1 VRPTITR
8 LVLVVILLFF
18 AVPLAVRAQQAG
30 KIPRVGIV
38 FHGPQGASVAL
49 IRAFGE
55 GLQERGYV
63 EGRNLSVEHRFA
75 EGRADRVPTIAADLT
90 KLNVDVFVTSV
101 DRWAIA
107 VRQAAANTP
116 IVMTMAEDPVGAGLV
131 KSLAH
136 PGGSITGLTIVAG
149 PEIYGKNVELL
160 KEILPKGARIAIL
173 FNADSP
179 INARY
184 LKTIQEA
191 ARTLEVSLIPVGVR
205 RVEDFEPAFARMKR
219 ERAAGLVGLGEP
231 LFASHRRRLADL
243 AIQSGLVSSWPIRG
257 YADAGG
263 LVSYGANEADL
274 WRRAA
279 GYVAKI
285 LQGAKA
291 ADLPMEQPTKFELI
305 INLTTAK
312 TLGLTIPPPLL
323 LRADHV
329 IE

>member
-1 VRPTITR
+1 
-8 LVLVVILLFF
+8 
-18 AVPLAVRAQQAG
+18 
-30 KIPRVGIV
+30 
-38 FHGPQGASVAL
+38 VAL

-149 PEIYGKNVELL
+149 PEIYGKNLELL

-243 AIQSGLVSSWPIRG
+243 AIQSGLMSSWPIRG
-257 YADAGG
+257 TPMRVDWSRTAPTRPICGAGQPATWPRFSRG
-263 LVSYGANEADL
+263 P
-274 WRRAA
+274 RR
-279 GYVAKI
+279 
-285 LQGAKA
+285 
-291 ADLPMEQPTKFELI
+291 PTCRWSSPRSS
-305 INLTTAK
+305 N
-312 TLGLTIPPPLL
+312 
-323 LRADHV
+323 
-329 IE
+329 

>member
-1 VRPTITR
+1 VDRRTFLGGLTMGT
-8 LVLVVILLFF
+8 L
-18 AVPLAVRAQQAG
+18 AAPLAIQAQPAG
-30 KIPRVGIV
+30 KIQRVGVV
-38 FHGPQGASVAL
+38 FSGSRGTSLAL
-49 IRAFGE
+49 MHAFEE

-63 EGRNLSVEHRFA
+63 DGRNLGIEHRFA
-75 EGRADRVPTIAADLT
+75 EGRADRLPAVAAELA
-90 KLNVDVFVTSV
+90 KLNVDVLVTTV

-107 VRQAAANTP
+107 LRQAEPHAP
-116 IVMTMAEDPVGAGLV
+116 IVMTMAEDPIGAGLV

-149 PEIYGKNVELL
+149 PEIYGKNLELL

-191 ARTLEVSLIPVGVR
+191 ARTLEVPLIPLGVR

-219 ERAAGLVGLGEP
+219 ERAAGVVGLGEP
-231 LFASHRRRLADL
+231 LFGSNRRRLADL
-243 AIQSGLVSSWPIRG
+243 AVQSGLVSSWPIRA

-263 LVSYGANEADL
+263 LVSYGAIEADL

-291 ADLPMEQPTKFELI
+291 ADLPMEQPTKFELV
-305 INLTTAK
+305 INMKTAK
-312 TLGLTIPPPLL
+312 ALGLTIPPSIL
-323 LRADHV
+323 LRADEV

>member
-1 VRPTITR
+1 VKPLARW
-8 LVLVVILLFF
+8 LVVLALLT
-18 AVPLAVRAQQAG
+18 VPLVAEAQQAG

-55 GLQERGYV
+55 GLQERGFV

-149 PEIYGKNVELL
+149 PEIYGKNLELL

-205 RVEDFEPAFARMKR
+205 RSRSTF
-219 ERAAGLVGLGEP
+219 
-231 LFASHRRRLADL
+231 
-243 AIQSGLVSSWPIRG
+243 SSRKP
-257 YADAGG
+257 
-263 LVSYGANEADL
+263 
-274 WRRAA
+274 
-279 GYVAKI
+279 VA
-285 LQGAKA
+285 L
-291 ADLPMEQPTKFELI
+291 
-305 INLTTAK
+305 
-312 TLGLTIPPPLL
+312 PLL
-323 LRADHV
+323 SPSYRSTPIHSVTPDYAAHRATERENPAATLNQAAVSAGAARKSFGGSKRSDSGMISTLSPRMGPSGSQLRQSS
-329 IE
+329 